1 MSQRSKD
8 LETEAARQ
16 SHYIAWC
23 SIMSI
28 PDPCGI
34 EYGYQRIVAI
44 WVKYIMVGINYYN
57 KDVLRSNTVRGYAL
71 AVNTLFR
78 LRGYKPP
85 TDMTDRN
92 NMPGIVINNLIKQ
105 EDIASQRAPL
115 DEAIFAEAHRAAKAS
130 HSLDSDR
137 HLMFDILTLARY
149 IGPRVSEYAQTNQ
162 ERVDYHVYPNGTS
175 VIKAFTAND
184 FVFCDDKN
192 NILSFIDESSLTLAA
207 FVRITWRIQKN
218 RQNNQTIQLKADPK
232 NPDICPVRGAI
243 RMVTRARR
251 LSQPD
256 DMPLACYRTRKAPLL
271 YLTGTRIATL
281 LREAVRKVRPST
293 PSAELKRY
301 SAHSLR
307 VWACVLLDE
316 AGKSASFIQKRLRW
330 MGDSFKMYLRDT
342 NAIQSKH
349 VDALQASSAEVMKLI
364 TTPPAD
370 VVRLVATMSEITVE
384 DENHLD
390 EMD

>member
-1 MSQRSKD
+1 
-8 LETEAARQ
+8 
-16 SHYIAWC
+16 
-23 SIMSI
+23 MSI

-243 RMVTRARR
+243 RMVMRARR

-256 DMPLACYRTRKAPLL
+256 DMPLACCLLQNEKSTTLISYGNSDRHVATRGSQKSPPIHPIGRAQAILCPFP
-271 YLTGTRIATL
+271 TRL
-281 LREAVRKVRPST
+281 GMRPSRRGRQVSFVYT
-293 PSAELKRY
+293 EALALDGRFFQNVSSRY
-301 SAHSLR
+301 KCHS
-307 VWACVLLDE
+307 E
-316 AGKSASFIQKRLRW
+316 
-330 MGDSFKMYLRDT
+330 
-342 NAIQSKH
+342 
-349 VDALQASSAEVMKLI
+349 
-364 TTPPAD
+364 
-370 VVRLVATMSEITVE
+370 
-384 DENHLD
+384 
-390 EMD
+390 

>member
-1 MSQRSKD
+1 
-8 LETEAARQ
+8 
-16 SHYIAWC
+16 
-23 SIMSI
+23 MSI

-105 EDIASQRAPL
+105 EDVANQRAPL
-115 DEAIFAEAHRAAKAS
+115 DNAIFVEINRAAKAS

-137 HLMFDILTLARY
+137 NLLFDILTFGRF
-149 IGPRVSEYAQTNQ
+149 IGPRVSEYAQTTQ
-162 ERVDYHVYPNGTS
+162 DKIDYHEYPNGNR

-184 FVFCDDKN
+184 FVFCDAND
-192 NILSFIDESSLTLAA
+192 NILSHFDESSLVAA
-207 FVRITWRIQKN
+207 TSVKIRWRIQKN
-218 RQNNQTIQLKADPK
+218 RQNGQTITLRADPK
-232 NPDICPVRGAI
+232 NLEICPVRGAV

-251 LSQPD
+251 LGQSD
-256 DMPLACYRTRKAPLL
+256 DMPLACYRTKKAPLL
-271 YLTGTRIATL
+271 YLTGNRIAVL
-281 LREAVRKVRPST
+281 LREAVKKVRPST
-293 PSAELKRY
+293 PSAELKQY

-316 AGKSASFIQKRLRW
+316 AGKPASYIQKRLRW

-342 NAIQSKH
+342 SAIQGKH

-364 TTPPAD
+364 STPPED
-370 VVRLVATMSEITVE
+370 VVRLVNTMSAVTVE
-384 DENHLD
+384 DENYLD